1 MRSRRTRL
9 LSTSV
14 IPFVVFMGV
23 AVGGM
28 DATGPLA
35 GSPVYAACNPCAV
48 ANPCSP
54 CAAAN
59 PCNPCAVANP
69 CSPCAA
75 SNPCNPC
82 AAGGGGASL
91 ACAVPRLQAAARC
104 NPCAVTKSCSPCNPC
119 AAANPCNPCAAAN
132 PCNPCAAAN
141 PCNPCA
147 AAACSPCSPCGAA
160 GAIELTDAEATE
172 VYDCLLKEMQAAYA
186 KSDNEVALGYTAW
199 RRFSRR
205 AYPSATHGNRH
216 VQNYANEAAKS
227 YGAYEEAGPMPD
239 GAKLAKDS
247 FSVMADGSVS
257 VGPLFV
263 MEKMPADWNPD
274 SGDWRYTMIMPDGS
288 VFGATKGKGAAKVE
302 FCVGCHIAVAS
313 ETDSLMLVPGEYRV
327 K

>member
-23 AVGGM
+23 AVGGV

-35 GSPVYAACNPCAV
+35 GSPVYAA
-48 ANPCSP
+48 
-54 CAAAN
+54 
-59 PCNPCAVANP
+59 CNPCAVANP

-132 PCNPCAAAN
+132 PCNPCAAAA
-141 PCNPCA
+141 CN
-147 AAACSPCSPCGAA
+147 PCSPCGAA

-257 VGPLFV
+257 VGPLFI

-288 VFGATKGKGAAKVE
+288 VFGATKDKGAAKVE